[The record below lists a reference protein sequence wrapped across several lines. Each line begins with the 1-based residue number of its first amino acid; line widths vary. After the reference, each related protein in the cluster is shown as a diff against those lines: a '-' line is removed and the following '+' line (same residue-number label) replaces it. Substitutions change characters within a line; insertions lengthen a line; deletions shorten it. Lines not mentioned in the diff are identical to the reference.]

1 MGVLL
6 RTGVNGQQSR
16 TIPYHATMN
25 DCSTFYGSFA
35 PIGLWG
41 CKAPIALQAQQIHR
55 LIRQKSAN
63 TWSLTLTSLRGHALC
78 FPPRVLELQLPF
90 TEQLSTS
97 VTLCGSL
104 CHPIRSVAG
113 WARSGSNEKMIGH
126 ANLQRENFNGS
137 QLRALVD
144 SQPLRA
150 VNTFYQVGH
159 TWPCP
164 LGTTSRIDYVVLPAS
179 LQVYTCR
186 ALRSALELQLIPS
199 PGRRDHKPVQ
209 VVFKHVLA
217 YSASSCLHQV
227 QWDRDRMARCLLYG
241 QGRDGF
247 LRAVEEACSS
257 VSWPSSESP
266 DREWASL
273 NEVVTSA
280 ARTSFEQHSGE
291 THKYVHPQDTQD
303 AFQAMVTART
313 ALVAQPEYRVFRLD
327 RGAPMHHDLPMLLQ
341 RWRLV
346 ASDVSVDSMT
356 SCANV
361 TACRK
366 RLDYLGSFSVIGREG
381 SYRSCGALRADCQGG
396 LLDQSAVGMMRR
408 FVHNRTLMNGIH
420 SSDNLG
426 LMAGLAQFQ
435 CVLTAGFMPLSQI
448 PLLLWHHMLKQKA
461 WLKQTC
467 VTWAGISKNNSCERL
482 CLPGVFRQRYGAS
495 LCIRTGV
502 FAGQNLGWVLWSLVP
517 QHFGSGI
524 AHPHACSAVF
534 SRDLG
539 VANKFWAQTG
549 QGEWQA
555 RLRCSSGGQLSG
567 SYGQGILHSR
577 MEKRASTICTA
588 LCQWL

>member
-1 MGVLL
+1 MG
-6 RTGVNGQQSR
+6 SR
-16 TIPYHATMN
+16 P
-25 DCSTFYGSFA
+25 
-35 PIGLWG
+35 
-41 CKAPIALQAQQIHR
+41 
-55 LIRQKSAN
+55 
-63 TWSLTLTSLRGHALC
+63 
-78 FPPRVLELQLPF
+78 
-90 TEQLSTS
+90 
-97 VTLCGSL
+97 
-104 CHPIRSVAG
+104 
-113 WARSGSNEKMIGH
+113 
-126 ANLQRENFNGS
+126 
-137 QLRALVD
+137 
-144 SQPLRA
+144 
-150 VNTFYQVGH
+150 VG
-159 TWPCP
+159 
-164 LGTTSRIDYVVLPAS
+164 
-179 LQVYTCR
+179 
-186 ALRSALELQLIPS
+186 
-199 PGRRDHKPVQ
+199 PV
-209 VVFKHVLA
+209 
-217 YSASSCLHQV
+217 
-227 QWDRDRMARCLLYG
+227 YG

-280 ARTSFEQHSGE
+280 ARTSFEQHSSE
-291 THKYVHPQDTQD
+291 THKYVRPQDTQD

-327 RGAPMHHDLPMLLQ
+327 RGAPTHHDLHMLLQ

-366 RLDYLGSFSVIGREG
+366 RLDYLGSFSIIGREG

-426 LMAGLAQFQ
+426 LMGGLAQFQ
-435 CVLTAGFMPLSQI
+435 CVLTAGFMPLRQI

-467 VTWAGISKNNSCERL
+467 VTWAGVSKKTVAKGC
-482 CLPGVFRQRYGAS
+482 AS
-495 LCIRTGV
+495 LECSGRDMAHPYV
-502 FAGQNLGWVLWSLVP
+502 SELVSSP
-517 QHFGSGI
+517 AKIWGGFCGAWCPNILVQASPT

-534 SRDLG
+534 SRALG